1 MITSGSVAYH
11 PALQPLLEPIENVSP
26 HPDNPSSGDDYA
38 IATSIEISGMYRPV
52 IAQRS
57 TGHILAGN
65 TTYAAC
71 LRLDADQIPVVW
83 LDVDHE
89 TALRI
94 MLGDNQLARLA
105 VVDQGL
111 LTPLLDALMAT
122 DLALL
127 GTGYD
132 TPPPIPEPTQIE
144 PSYTMCVELTGDL
157 LVDWF
162 NLAGDTDRDRI
173 TALLQDRV
181 VE

>member
-1 MITSGSVAYH
+1 
-11 PALQPLLEPIENVSP
+11 
-26 HPDNPSSGDDYA
+26 
-38 IATSIEISGMYRPV
+38 
-52 IAQRS
+52 
-57 TGHILAGN
+57 
-65 TTYAAC
+65 
-71 LRLDADQIPVVW
+71 
-83 LDVDHE
+83 
-89 TALRI
+89 
-94 MLGDNQLARLA
+94 LARLA